1 MRIGWMRITPG
12 GAPGTMPSPAW
23 SGKGL
28 GTAAH
33 LDRAGLPRRQ
43 DIVDDEGNASVTQD
57 VAPLLC
63 RRIAVPS
70 DVDRAGCLVDAEA
83 DRSYLRRP
91 IGPMVANRASFW
103 LPR

>member
-1 MRIGWMRITPG
+1 MRITPG

-28 GTAAH
+28 GPAAH
-33 LDRAGLPRRQ
+33 LDGAGLPRRQ
-43 DIVDDEGNASVTQD
+43 DIVDDEGNASVRQD

-91 IGPMVANRASFW
+91 IGADGG
-103 LPR
+103 

>member
-23 SGKGL
+23 SGKGRL
-28 GTAAH
+28 GPAAH

-43 DIVDDEGNASVTQD
+43 DIVDNEGNASVRQD
-57 VAPLLC
+57 VCALLC
-63 RRIAVPS
+63 RRIAVSS

-91 IGPMVANRASFW
+91 IGADGG
-103 LPR
+103 